1 MKERFLFGFV
11 ACLVSSLGGAQ
22 EISGAEEK
30 FNKYYAEVRRIDGS
44 EASAAAR
51 EVSRLYEAFYPAVS
65 RAEGM
70 VSASPEALHFLIR
83 AAGAKNFYTHDAHSV
98 SVIRSALKA
107 LESIGKSDRGD
118 WDVYFRSLILTRDF
132 EEARRAQA
140 GRNDWL
146 PAVPFIERE
155 QEPAPGEAIVWRV
168 DTASNTLVRE
178 GAGLSTG
185 FHLVVVSHPAC
196 KFSRAAMHAFER
208 DPALQGLPATW
219 IVPPQRD
226 LDFDLV
232 GDWNSMHPTIPLVLT
247 DKVSQWNFEYWSTP
261 TFYVL
266 KDGEPIRHRAGWALD
281 GSDRSTMIEFMAE
294 ESEPSRQSTA
304 RH

>member
-1 MKERFLFGFV
+1 MKGHFPVGFV

-22 EISGAEEK
+22 EISGAEEN
-30 FNKYYAEVRRIDGS
+30 FNKYYAEVRKIDGS

-51 EVSRLYEAFYPAVS
+51 EVSRLYEAFYPADS
-65 RAEGM
+65 RAGGM

-83 AAGAKNFYTHDAHSV
+83 ATGAKNFYTHDEHSV

-107 LESIGKSDRGD
+107 LESNGKSDRGD

-132 EEARRAQA
+132 EEAQRVQA
-140 GRNDWL
+140 GRKHWL
-146 PAVPFIERE
+146 PAVPLIERD
-155 QEPAPGEAIVWRV
+155 QEPAPGEAVVWRV

-219 IVPPQRD
+219 LVPPQRD

-232 GDWNSMHPTIPLVLT
+232 GNWNSMHPTIPLVLT
-247 DKVSQWNFEYWSTP
+247 DKVSQWKLECWSTP
-261 TFYVL
+261 TFYLL
-266 KDGEPIRHRAGWALD
+266 KDGEPIRHREGWALD
-281 GSDRSTMIEFMAE
+281 GSDRNKMMEFIAE
-294 ESEPSRQSTA
+294 NSEPSQQSTA